1 MTPQVSVQ
9 SRVRRRTPWL
19 VGIAVAILILIV
31 LGFAIGR
38 LIVDVPS
45 LATGTLPDDQYAAR
59 FVRHPWLTYLHIVP
73 GALYLVGATLQLA
86 YWFRRCHYTV
96 HRRLG
101 RILLPAGLMTGLFA
115 VALGLAFPLGV

>member
-1 MTPQVSVQ
+1 V
-9 SRVRRRTPWL
+9 
-19 VGIAVAILILIV
+19 VGRDRGSDPDPDR
-31 LGFAIGR
+31 LGFRHRTAD
-38 LIVDVPS
+38 VDVPS

-86 YWFRRCHYTV
+86 YWFRRRHYTF

-101 RILLPAGLMTGLFA
+101 RILLAAGLITGLFA